1 MSENQPTDTK
11 QTDIIA
17 PTAPEPS
24 KAEARRAIIPIDDGA
39 LAPTDLD
46 GVWRIANMLASTP
59 NMIPPSFKRPE
70 EVCHAIL
77 FGLELGLS
85 PLQSVQAVMV
95 VNNRPTIWGDSAIA
109 LVRSRGRCVGIEE
122 SIDGEGDEMAAV
134 CRAKR
139 LHSIAGHGEEV
150 ETIERRFSVDDAKL
164 AGLWGKAGPWK
175 QYPKR
180 MLQMRARSWALR
192 DGFADVLRGVGI
204 REEVDDFA
212 FDPKRM
218 AVSRADSKPVELPE
232 LPQDTRRVLPV
243 NE

>member
-1 MSENQPTDTK
+1 MSESQPTTT
-11 QTDIIA
+11 QTAELVSQTPD
-17 PTAPEPS
+17 EPS
-24 KAEARRAIIPIDDGA
+24 KTEARRAIVPIDGGA

-46 GVWRIANMLASTP
+46 GVWRIANMLATTP
-59 NMIPPSFKRPE
+59 SMIPPSFKRPE

-85 PLQSVQAVMV
+85 PLQAVQAVMV
-95 VNNRPTIWGDSAIA
+95 VNNRPTIWGDAAIA
-109 LVRSRGRCVGIEE
+109 LVRSRGRCVGVEE
-122 SIDGEGDEMAAV
+122 SIEGEGEAMVAV

-139 LHSIAGHGEEV
+139 LHSIIGHGEEV
-150 ETIERRFSVDDAKL
+150 ETIERRFSVDDAKH
-164 AGLWGKAGPWK
+164 AGLWGKVGPWK

-204 REEVDDFA
+204 REEVDDYA
-212 FDPKRM
+212 FDPKRI
-218 AVSRADSKPVELPE
+218 AVARDAQTAVIPE